1 MKWCWLDNYFC
12 LKGLTVIWP
21 GICEKSETNKTLLK
35 YQFGVFAMNYV
46 FFQWTLPVFKNN
58 WQTLAGTI
66 RLLLSV
72 GFWVHSLGSRFHC
85 INASDPAS
93 FLTGVSVC
101 HKHPTWE
108 KIINIFSLERIR
120 NKIVIAQQCISWWTN
135 LTLVNFLW
143 SSKSF

>member
-1 MKWCWLDNYFC
+1 MKWCWLDNYFYVW
-12 LKGLTVIWP
+12 KGWQWYVLAFVRSQKQIKLYWN
-21 GICEKSETNKTLLK
+21 ISL
-35 YQFGVFAMNYV
+35 VFLQWTTC
-46 FFQWTLPVFKNN
+46 FFQWTLTVFKNN

-85 INASDPAS
+85 NNASDPAS

-135 LTLVNFLW
+135 LT
-143 SSKSF
+143 